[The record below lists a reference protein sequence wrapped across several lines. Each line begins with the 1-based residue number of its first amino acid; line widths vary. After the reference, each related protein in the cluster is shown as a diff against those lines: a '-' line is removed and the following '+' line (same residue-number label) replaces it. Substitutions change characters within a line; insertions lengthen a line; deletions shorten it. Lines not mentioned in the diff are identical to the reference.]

1 MVMHTLPA
9 DVIKNPLIRLVPLK
23 SARAAGEGRLIAL
36 APASARALAIYLRVR
51 RHHALADSDWV
62 WLGTRNRGRLQT
74 TGLRLML
81 IRRAEQAGYQGVTPH
96 QFRHTFSDDWQI
108 GRIAFGATF
117 PQECDRD
124 AAGDAGR
131 PHRWDASALHRESAG
146 QGGCVDGGCI
156 KSINVAPDSVA
167 LNDRLLRPPQRQRR
181 SDAGRCHR
189 RLVVQLTHSARRQQC
204 SLPV

>member
-62 WLGTRNRGRLQT
+62 WLGTRNRGRLQS

-96 QFRHTFSDDWQI
+96 QFRHTFSNDWQM
-108 GRIAFGATF
+108 GRVALDATF
-117 PQECDRD
+117 PQKCDHDVVGGAGGPHRRD
-124 AAGDAGR
+124 ADAR
-131 PHRWDASALHRESAG
+131 HHESAG
-146 QGGCVDGGCI
+146 QGGCVNVGCI
-156 KSINVAPDSVA
+156 RSIDVAPDSVE
-167 LNDRLLRPPQRQRR
+167 LNDRLLQRPQRQRR
-181 SDAGRCHR
+181 SDEGMCHQR
-189 RLVVQLTHSARRQQC
+189 PVVQLTHSARRQQC